1 MTPTF
6 ATNDSVKRLEILHRQ
21 YINSA
26 CNYLTQSTSLDV
38 KRWKKYFP
46 YFSTTTGTGV
56 QVGEKS
62 ITRQQVFDVF
72 AKVSSGHT
80 TRVQALVAVMAWGT
94 DRPYGAF
101 LATTQ
106 FRRIASVDSFE
117 ETLNSLVDIA
127 EPIDAYNA
135 LKEKLSV
142 IRPSLATKYLYF
154 ASGSTNRA
162 PIFDVEVRKWL
173 KNFGVRPSH
182 GEWTISYDWN
192 SKLYQNY
199 CDFCTEICELLE
211 IEDRGLVE
219 YLMFIDSRHSDFLE
233 QERLLPQWI
242 KQVSPMVWSE
252 YK

>member
-1 MTPTF
+1 MTPKL
-6 ATNDSVKRLEILHRQ
+6 ATNESVKRLELLHQQ
-21 YINSA
+21 YVNSA
-26 CNYLTQSTSLDV
+26 FDYLTQSTSLDV
-38 KRWKKYFP
+38 NRWKKYFP

-80 TRVQALVAVMAWGT
+80 TRVQALAAVMAWGT
-94 DRPYGAF
+94 DRPYAAF

-106 FRRIASVDSFE
+106 LRKITSVDSFE
-117 ETLNSLVDIA
+117 ETLDSVVDIE
-127 EPIDAYNA
+127 EPVDAYNA

-154 ASGSTNRA
+154 SSASNNRA

-173 KNFGVRPSH
+173 KNFGVRPSY

-199 CDFCTEICELLE
+199 CDFCTEICEILA
-211 IEDRGLVE
+211 IKDRGLVE
-219 YLMFIDSRHSDFLE
+219 YLMFIDSRYSDFLE
-233 QERLLPQWI
+233 EERLLPQWV
-242 KQVSPMVWSE
+242 KQVSPTSWSGAM
-252 YK
+252 